1 MKYYFHI
8 LIMGIVLLILT
19 GCSQKYISVK
29 TVVPAQFDR
38 ALHYKHL
45 SILPTQND
53 TFQTAHFLEEKLLE
67 KYFNGTQLFQ
77 LVSSRNALP
86 LSTKQPH
93 VSSEIDAYV
102 AMHIDIPVIYDT
114 PYYVERIR
122 CSDSKCKYSYTVYVP
137 CVERSYSTSISFQ
150 MIDAKNSNLILSK
163 NFSKSSQD
171 RACHS
176 SGYNQ
181 LPNIELHLKIMQQQ
195 IVNEFIAHISPTYY
209 AINARLAFKEPK
221 IELTNE
227 SEKNLEAGIEALKN
241 NNTSLAKGYFEK
253 VLSMTNNQ
261 SYVATHNL
269 GLVYEAKGDF
279 NSANAFYQKCAT
291 LVQNISEH
299 LELELSLS
307 RIKRSLE
314 NEKIAMKQI

>member
-1 MKYYFHI
+1 MKSHFHI
-8 LIMGIVLLILT
+8 LIMVIVSLT
-19 GCSQKYISVK
+19 LAGCSQKYISVK
-29 TVVPAQFDR
+29 TVVPAQFDG

-53 TFQTAHFLEEKLLE
+53 TFQTARFLEEKLLE
-67 KYFNGTQLFQ
+67 KHFNGTQLFQ
-77 LVSSRNALP
+77 LVSSRNVLP

-93 VSSEIDAYV
+93 VSSDIDAYI

-114 PYYVERIR
+114 PYYVERIK

-150 MIDAKNSNLILSK
+150 MIDAQNSNLILSK

-181 LPNIELHLKIMQQQ
+181 LPNTEFHLKIMQEQM
-195 IVNEFIAHISPTYY
+195 VNEFIAHISPTYY

-307 RIKRSLE
+307 RIQRSLE
-314 NEKIAMKQI
+314 NEKAAMKQI

>member
-1 MKYYFHI
+1 MKYHFHI
-8 LIMGIVLLILT
+8 LIITIVSLTLT

-29 TVVPAQFDR
+29 TVVPAKFDG

-53 TFQTAHFLEEKLLE
+53 TFQTARFLEEKLLE
-67 KYFNGTQLFQ
+67 KHFNGTQLFQ

-86 LSTKQPH
+86 SSIKQPH
-93 VSSEIDAYV
+93 VSSDIDAYI
-102 AMHIDIPVIYDT
+102 AIHIDIPVIYDT

-122 CSDSKCKYSYTVYVP
+122 CSDSKCKHSYTVYVP

-181 LPNIELHLKIMQQQ
+181 LPNTEFHLKIMQEQ
-195 IVNEFIAHISPTYY
+195 IVNDFIAHISPTYY

-221 IELTNE
+221 IELTRE
-227 SEKNLEAGIEALKN
+227 SENILESGIEALKN
-241 NNTSLAKGYFEK
+241 NHLNRAQESFEK
-253 VLSMTNNQ
+253 VLKITNNQ

-279 NSANAFYQKCAT
+279 NGANAFYQKCIT
-291 LVQNISEH
+291 LIKNISEH
-299 LELELSLS
+299 LELELSLG
-307 RIKRSLE
+307 RIQRSLE
-314 NEKIAMKQI
+314 NEKAAMKQI